1 MRRPFTAILLLLITA
16 VPVSAQGLPPKQNT
30 QKGASNQTPS
40 EQSIAQSVRSN
51 LEQAGYTD
59 IQMVPSSFLVR
70 AKDPNGN
77 PVMMTLSPDAI
88 EVRTERAPDQDK
100 RSVGDQPTTT
110 GTPEADPNC
119 AKEC

>member
-16 VPVSAQGLPPKQNT
+16 VPVSAQGLPPNQNT

-77 PVMMTLSPDAI
+77 RVMMVLSPDGI
-88 EVRTERAPDQDK
+88 EVRTEGAPDQDK
-100 RSVGDQPTTT
+100 GSASDPSDTT
-110 GTPEADPNC
+110 GTSE
-119 AKEC
+119 